1 MNHIF
6 KKENVIKNNSKNSK
20 NNKNLKCSKNNHTK
34 KKSNNI
40 KVIYMN
46 TSNEKILLNL
56 SGFNSKNN
64 FVHSENA
71 KRKNKYIGLSRN
83 KGKEKTKQEVL
94 KKLYLP

>member
-1 MNHIF
+1 
-6 KKENVIKNNSKNSK
+6 
-20 NNKNLKCSKNNHTK
+20 
-34 KKSNNI
+34 
-40 KVIYMN
+40 MN